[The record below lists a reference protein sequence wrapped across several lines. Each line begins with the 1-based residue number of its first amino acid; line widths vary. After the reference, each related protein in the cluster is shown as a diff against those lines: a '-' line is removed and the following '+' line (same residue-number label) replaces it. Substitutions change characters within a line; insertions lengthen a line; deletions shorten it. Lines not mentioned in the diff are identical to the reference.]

1 MRHELLI
8 LRHAKS
14 SWDSSALTDFDR
26 PLSSRGTR
34 DATRLGKW
42 LAAQSLLPD
51 LALCSAAE
59 RARQTA
65 ILALSPME
73 DTRMDYRESLYLAG
87 LATLVNSI
95 REQADSFDQLML
107 VGHNPGMDQLLIYLC
122 RDEITLTG
130 SGKLMT
136 TATLARIEC
145 RCSWSDLAP
154 EHCSLLQLQRP
165 KR

>member
-26 PLSSRGTR
+26 PLSSRGIR
-34 DATRLGKW
+34 DATRLGVW
-42 LAAQSLLPD
+42 LATHSRQPE

-65 ILALSPME
+65 NLVLSPVADE
-73 DTRMDYRESLYLAG
+73 RLDFRESLYLAG

-95 REQADSFDQLML
+95 REQADSLDRLML

-122 RDEITLTG
+122 KDEITLTG

-145 RCSWSDLAP
+145 RCSWSDLTP
-154 EHCSLLQLQRP
+154 EHCSLLQLRRP